1 MTPDQLVVV
10 ILAILGALL
19 QLALMY
25 APKFSD
31 WYQNSPKKGL
41 LALAFSAVIGGAYF
55 GLSCSPFAA
64 DFNVVLSCS
73 KDGAFTLVRAI
84 YIIAITQ
91 QAAFLILPK
100 KSKG

>member
-1 MTPDQLVVV
+1 MTPDQFVVV

-19 QLALMY
+19 QMAFMY

-31 WYQNSPKKGL
+31 WYQSSPNKGL
-41 LALAFSAVIGGAYF
+41 LALGASAVVGLAYF
-55 GLSCSPFAA
+55 GLSCTPFAA
-64 DFNVVLSCS
+64 QFNIALACNSDNAFVL
-73 KDGAFTLVRAI
+73 LRAI

-100 KSKG
+100 SPK

>member
-1 MTPDQLVVV
+1 MTPDQLVFV

-31 WYQNSPKKGL
+31 WYQNSPNKGL
-41 LALAFSAVIGGAYF
+41 LALAFSTVIGIAYF
-55 GLSCSPFAA
+55 AASCTPFAV
-64 DFNVVLSCS
+64 DFNIALSCS
-73 KDGAFTLVRAI
+73 KDGAFTLLRAV

-100 KSKG
+100 SSKG

>member
-1 MTPDQLVVV
+1 MTPDQLVLV

-31 WYQNSPKKGL
+31 WYQNSPNKGL
-41 LALAFSAVIGGAYF
+41 LALAFSAVIGGIYF
-55 GLSCSPFAA
+55 ALSCSPFAA
-64 DFNVVLSCS
+64 DFNIALSCT
-73 KDGAFTLVRAI
+73 KDGVFTLVQAI
-84 YIIAITQ
+84 YVIAITQ

-100 KSKG
+100 NTKG

>member
-1 MTPDQLVVV
+1 MTPDQLVIV

-31 WYQNSPKKGL
+31 WYQNSPNKGL
-41 LALAFSAVIGGAYF
+41 LALAFSAVIGAIYF
-55 GLSCSPFAA
+55 AISCSPFAA
-64 DFNVVLSCS
+64 DFKIVLSCS
-73 KDGAFTLVRAI
+73 KDGFFTLAHAI

-100 KSKG
+100 AKK